1 MGRKNSAKKGFIFWK
16 NYLNFAFVLRKFK
29 SAQLVV
35 TNLKNMSQVY
45 KKKWESCLDII
56 RDNVGEERFKT
67 WFAPAKAIRYA
78 DNQLTLSLPSKFF
91 MEEYE
96 DRFIDLISSV
106 LRKEFG
112 PKIQLLYEV
121 EVIGGDR
128 KSAVN
133 YSSPMRSPAVDTK
146 FMQSMQRTASDYMKD
161 TDGKGVEIDPQ
172 LNPALTFENYCVG
185 DSNKLPCTIAHYIAD
200 NPNKSDFN
208 PFFLYGSVGVG
219 KTHLIQA
226 IGIRIKEKNPRA
238 RVLFLPMR
246 QFQNMYV
253 NAVMNQKVPVFIN
266 WFQQEVDVLLLDDL
280 QEIAGKAKTAE
291 TLFPIFNHM
300 HHNGK
305 QLVFTCDRPPVE
317 LDGIEDRLIDRFKW
331 GVTEE
336 LSKPDYALRRDILKF
351 KAQKNGLSLSDAII
365 DCIASGSSGSVREL
379 EGIVM
384 GLLTRSITLNCP
396 VTLDLTKDVMRHMVK
411 SAPATKPI
419 NFDMIVDATAEYYKL
434 NPDVIFTKSR
444 VRDIADA
451 RQIIMYLS
459 YDMTGLSSTAIGTKL
474 NRKHATVLHGITAVQ
489 DRIRYAKDV
498 QEAVTSIRAEISRLA
513 KL

>member
-1 MGRKNSAKKGFIFWK
+1 MNQG
-16 NYLNFAFVLRKFK
+16 Y
-29 SAQLVV
+29 
-35 TNLKNMSQVY
+35 TD
-45 KKKWESCLDII
+45 KWNRCLDII
-56 RDNVGEERFKT
+56 RDNVGEKCFTT
-67 WFAPAKAIRYA
+67 WFTPARAVRYE
-78 DNQLTLSLPSKFF
+78 DDKLTLSLPSKFF
-91 MEEYE
+91 VERYE
-96 DRFIDLISSV
+96 SEFFTLIASV

-112 PKIQLLYEV
+112 EKVGLVYEV
-121 EVIGGDR
+121 EVIGGDK

-133 YSSPMRSPAVDTK
+133 ISSPMRSNAVDTK
-146 FMQSMQRTASDYMKD
+146 LMQSMQRPATDFMKTSGSKAVD
-161 TDGKGVEIDPQ
+161 IDPQ
-172 LNPALTFENYCVG
+172 LNPAMTFENYCIG
-185 DSNKLPCTIAHYIAD
+185 DSNKLPYTIAHYIAE

-226 IGIRIKEKNPRA
+226 IGIRIKERNPRA
-238 RVLFLPMR
+238 RVLFMAMR

-253 NAVMNQKVPVFIN
+253 NAVINQKVPMFIN

-280 QEIAGKAKTAE
+280 QEISGMAKTAE

-317 LDGIEDRLIDRFKW
+317 LDGFEDRLIDRFKW

-336 LSKPDYALRRDILKF
+336 LPKPDYALRRAILKF
-351 KAQKNGLSLSDAII
+351 KAQKNGLELSDEII
-365 DCIASGSSGSVREL
+365 DCIASGATGSVREL

-384 GLLTRSITLNCP
+384 GVLTRSITLNSP
-396 VTLDLTKDVMRHMVK
+396 VTLELTKDVMRHTVK
-411 SAPATKPI
+411 SAPTTKPI

-451 RQIIMYLS
+451 RQVIMYLS
-459 YDMTGLSSTAIGTKL
+459 HDLTGLSSSAIGTKL
-474 NRKHATVLHGITAVQ
+474 NRRHATVLHGISAVQ

-498 QEAVTSIRAEISRLA
+498 QDAVTSIREEINRLA

>member
-1 MGRKNSAKKGFIFWK
+1 MNQD
-16 NYLNFAFVLRKFK
+16 Y
-29 SAQLVV
+29 Q
-35 TNLKNMSQVY
+35 Q
-45 KKKWESCLDII
+45 KWQKCLQII
-56 RDNVGEERFKT
+56 RDNIGDERFNT
-67 WFAPAKAIRYA
+67 WFAPAKAVKFEN
-78 DNQLTLSLPSKFF
+78 DTLTLELPSTYF

-96 DRFIDLISSV
+96 DRFIDILSSV

-112 PKIQLLYEV
+112 PEVRLGYSV
-121 EVIGGDR
+121 EVIGGD
-128 KSAVN
+128 KQ
-133 YSSPMRSPAVDTK
+133 SSMQFAKPIRSNAVDTK
-146 FMQSMQRTASDYMKD
+146 FMQSIQRPASDFMKTSVNKAAD
-161 TDGKGVEIDPQ
+161 IDPQ
-172 LNPALTFENYCVG
+172 LNPAMTFDNYCVG
-185 DSNKLPCTIAHYIAD
+185 ESNKLPHTIAKYIAEH
-200 NPNKSDFN
+200 PNKSDFN

-226 IGIRIKEKNPRA
+226 IGIKIKEKNPAA

-253 NAVMNQKVPVFIN
+253 NAVLNSKLPVFIN

-280 QEIAGKAKTAE
+280 QEITGKTKTAE

-305 QLVFTCDRPPVE
+305 QLVFTCDRPPME

-336 LSKPDYALRRDILKF
+336 LPKPDYALRRAILKF
-351 KAQKNGLSLSDAII
+351 KAEKNGLSLSDEII
-365 DCIASGSSGSVREL
+365 DCIASVATGSVREL

-384 GLLTRSITLNCP
+384 GVLTRSITLNSP
-396 VTLDLTKDVMRHMVK
+396 VTLELTKEVMRHTVK
-411 SAPATKPI
+411 AAPSSKPV

-434 NPDVIFTKSR
+434 SPDVIFTKSR

-451 RQIIMYLS
+451 RQVIMYLS
-459 YDMTGLSSTAIGTKL
+459 HDLTGLSSTAIGSKL
-474 NRKHATVLHGITAVQ
+474 NRSHVTVLHGITTVQ
-489 DRIRYAKDV
+489 DRLKYAKEV
-498 QEAVTSIRAEISRLA
+498 QEAVTSIRTEINRLA